1 MKLWLQ
7 PSHFEKMHP
16 CDSIAENTV
25 IYKINLTL
33 MGIVPVSISQP
44 RTPLASASTPR
55 LNTLVT
61 GPQSA
66 PGHKRSYSLNG
77 SVLGSLASGGVREA
91 DDTIR
96 DLRKENFNLK
106 LRIYFLDERLGS
118 GASRTSSSTHL
129 TPNEDLLNT
138 NMELKIQCES
148 LKQDVREKT
157 QLLGEAS
164 QALDQLEGK
173 LVLARVLRHENFLV
187 FIQGEISRP
196 CTERHFYRLLFPR

>member
-1 MKLWLQ
+1 M
-7 PSHFEKMHP
+7 
-16 CDSIAENTV
+16 
-25 IYKINLTL
+25 
-33 MGIVPVSISQP
+33 SISQP
-44 RTPLASASTPR
+44 RTPLTSGSTSR

-77 SVLGSLASGGVREA
+77 SVLGSLASGGGVREA

-106 LRIYFLDERLGS
+106 LRIYFLDERL
-118 GASRTSSSTHL
+118 ASSSGRSSQAASHL

-173 LVLARVLRHENFLV
+173 SNFAIGTSMTQSVPIVQFL
-187 FIQGEISRP
+187 SRQIGY
-196 CTERHFYRLLFPR
+196 HHG